1 MGRDYS
7 DDNDD
12 EPAVKT
18 TTKNPNKME
27 NIKTDVKG
35 QKTNKKEMTGKD
47 GDDYTL
53 GLKLLLKKKLIKGLL
68 HHKIGH
74 LKHNLIGKI
83 ALNKGT

>member
-1 MGRDYS
+1 
-7 DDNDD
+7 
-12 EPAVKT
+12 
-18 TTKNPNKME
+18 ME

-53 GLKLLLKKKLIKGLL
+53 SILLKKKLIGGLL

-74 LKHNLIGKI
+74 LTHNVIGKI
-83 ALNKGT
+83 DIHKGAQH